1 MISHL
6 HQRAANL
13 RRPTMTVL
21 HVKSSGHVQGLAEHV
36 LQQESGTHSTT
47 PRL

>member
-13 RRPTMTVL
+13 RGPTMTVL
-21 HVKSSGHVQGLAEHV
+21 HVESSGHVQELAQQF